1 EAMAITRVTPFDSLI
16 VAAGAKQ
23 SYFGNDHFSEYAPGM
38 KTIDDALEL
47 RGRILGAFEQAEIST
62 DAYERERLLT
72 FVVVGAGPT
81 GVELVGQIAELAHR
95 TLRGSFR
102 NIDPRDARII
112 LLDGADD
119 VLPVYGGKL
128 SANAERRL
136 TRMGV
141 EIHTGAMVTDVNRDG
156 ITIK

>member
-1 EAMAITRVTPFDSLI
+1 
-16 VAAGAKQ
+16 
-23 SYFGNDHFSEYAPGM
+23 
-38 KTIDDALEL
+38 
-47 RGRILGAFEQAEIST
+47 
-62 DAYERERLLT
+62 
-72 FVVVGAGPT
+72 PT

-156 ITIK
+156 ITIKKKDGTEGLIRCQCKVWSAGVQASRLGGLLARQSGAETDRAGRVHVNPDLSLPGHPNVFVI